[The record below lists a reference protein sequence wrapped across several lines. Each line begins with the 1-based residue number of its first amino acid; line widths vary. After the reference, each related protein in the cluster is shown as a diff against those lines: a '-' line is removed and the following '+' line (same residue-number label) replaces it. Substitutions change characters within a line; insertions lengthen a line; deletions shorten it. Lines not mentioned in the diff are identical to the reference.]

1 MEIQMI
7 KLTAEEMRSLRDI
20 SKDERVSFTLAG
32 KRITYKALPYPLPE
46 TFQTQLKA
54 MGRRNGECPPGD
66 IVGIYM
72 LEKKMRSMFGTYVTR
87 PFIEPQQ
94 RLSIYPTLIE

>member
-1 MEIQMI
+1 MI
-7 KLTAEEMRSLRDI
+7 KLTADETRNLSDV
-20 SKDERVSFTLAG
+20 SKDEI
-32 KRITYKALPYPLPE
+32 ITKTMFGNKITFKALPYPLPE

-54 MGRRNGECPPGD
+54 MGRLSGGCPPGD

-87 PFIEPQQ
+87 PFIEP
-94 RLSIYPTLIE
+94 RDRISPYPTSK

>member
-7 KLTAEEMRSLRDI
+7 KLTADETRNLSDV
-20 SKDERVSFTLAG
+20 SKDEIITKTIIG
-32 KRITYKALPYPLPE
+32 NQITYKALPYPLPE

-54 MGRRNGECPPGD
+54 MGRLSGEGPPGD